1 MTLREKIILGLAA
14 TAVMGA
20 GFYYASGLSSPTAAS
35 PGLVRTDF
43 SALIAKVQVSVA
55 QGELTEREEHV
66 LAGATSQWLRS
77 PLREQ
82 PLVTPDIEPGE
93 SLPEPSPLPRYI
105 GFIDIGPQPIAIID
119 GYDYRAGEAIQG
131 GEFKLSQIYSDHIEL
146 LRRGATDSV
155 EVPLEKPQITG
166 ESQ

>member
-14 TAVMGA
+14 TAVMCA
-20 GFYYASGLSSPTAAS
+20 GLYYASGLSSPTAAS
-35 PGLVRTDF
+35 PKLVRTDF
-43 SALIAKVQVSVA
+43 SALITNVQASVA
-55 QGELTEREEHV
+55 QGELTEREERV

-82 PLVTPDIEPGE
+82 PLVMPDIEPEE
-93 SLPEPSPLPRYI
+93 SLPGPSALPQYV
-105 GFIDIGPQPIAIID
+105 GYIDIGSQPIAIID

-146 LRRGATDSV
+146 LRRGATDPV
-155 EVPLEKPQITG
+155 EVPLEKP
-166 ESQ
+166 